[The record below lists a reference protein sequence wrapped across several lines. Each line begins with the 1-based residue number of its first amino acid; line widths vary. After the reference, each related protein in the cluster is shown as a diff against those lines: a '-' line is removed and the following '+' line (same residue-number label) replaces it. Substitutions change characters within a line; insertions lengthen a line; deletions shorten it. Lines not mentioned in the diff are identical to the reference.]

1 MSRAFV
7 KEDGPEPSDDPPER
21 PVSPHPNYV
30 TRRGLSLLQDEE
42 ERLFAVHAKL
52 PPGKTDPAVRRRK
65 LEIERDVR
73 YVRAR
78 IESAI
83 PVDPASPPPA
93 EVRFGARVVLRREDG
108 AERTLRI
115 VGEDEAREGGEFV
128 PWTAPFVAALLGLK
142 AGAEI
147 VWESE
152 SVTERWTV
160 VSVSYP

>member
-42 ERLFAVHAKL
+42 ERLFAEHKGL
-52 PPGKTDPAVRRRK
+52 PPGKADPAVRKRK

-73 YVRAR
+73 YVHAR
-78 IESAI
+78 LESAI
-83 PVDPASPPPA
+83 PVDPRPK
-93 EVRFGARVVLRREDG
+93 EIRFGASVQLRRADG
-108 AERTLRI
+108 MERVMRV

-128 PWTAPFVAALLGLK
+128 PWTAPLVAALLGLA
-142 AGAEI
+142 AGAEL

-152 SVTERWTV
+152 AVTERWTV
-160 VSVSYP
+160 VSVSYL

>member
-21 PVSPHPNYV
+21 PLSPHPNYV
-30 TRRGLSLLQDEE
+30 TRRGLGILQDAE
-42 ERLFAVHAKL
+42 ERLFAAHAAL

-78 IESAI
+78 LESAI
-83 PVDPASPPPA
+83 PVDPADPRPK
-93 EVRFGARVVLRREDG
+93 EIRFGACVKLRRADG
-108 AERTLRI
+108 LERVMRI
-115 VGEDEAREGGEFV
+115 VGEDEAQEGGELV
-128 PWTAPFVAALLGLK
+128 PWTAPFVAALLGLA
-142 AGAEI
+142 AGAEL

>member
-7 KEDGPEPSDDPPER
+7 KEDGPEPSEDPPER

-30 TRRGLSLLQDEE
+30 TRRGLGLLQDLE
-42 ERLFAVHAKL
+42 ERLFAEHAAL
-52 PPGKTDPAVRRRK
+52 PPGKTDPAVRKRK

-78 IESAI
+78 LETAI
-83 PVDPASPPPA
+83 PVDPADPRPQ
-93 EVRFGARVVLRREDG
+93 EVRFGAGVKLRREDG
-108 AERTLRI
+108 RELALRI
-115 VGEDEAREGGEFV
+115 VGEDEALEGGESV
-128 PWTAPFVAALLGLK
+128 SWTAPFVAALFGL
-142 AGAEI
+142 APGAEL